1 MSGVAAYEHLL
12 APGRIGSLELRN
24 RMVMAPMGED
34 LGDLDGM
41 VSATQMAYLE
51 ARARGG
57 LAMVML
63 GSVAVSFPVGC
74 SNARQTAI
82 SDDRHLPGW
91 QEAARRVHRHGSTLA
106 MQLTQAGGNS
116 LNDTLAGR
124 PMWVSSEPG
133 PPSPDDLYGMVT
145 AAEGAKM
152 MEPFVGPDS
161 KHFYK
166 VLDHDDIASVIDD
179 FASAVVRAREAGVD
193 GCELHAGHGYLID
206 SFLSPAKNHRT
217 DEYGGPVEQRAR
229 LLVEILQ
236 ETRRRVGDDF
246 AVWCRLNSTENRP
259 DGTTLDDCITVAKLA
274 VAAGAD
280 AVHVSAYHDPG
291 SATGPTDSYAPE
303 VPGLLVDNAR
313 AVKAAIDAPVIA
325 VGRIAP
331 DAADAA
337 IADGAFDFVSMAR
350 MILAEP
356 ELPNLLAAGR
366 PEEIRPCVYHY
377 RCIGNIFV
385 RGQVRCAANG
395 SVGREDELVIGRA
408 SAPRSV
414 LVVGGGPAGM
424 EAARV
429 AALRGHSVTLV
440 DAAPRL
446 GGRWAYAAAT
456 SSVNADLLRWAE
468 HQLELR
474 GVTVRLD
481 ERVDADA
488 VVATGAD
495 DVIVATGARWGR
507 PAIPGGD
514 LPHVHAVDDLGSWLL
529 DGAAPGADV
538 VVHGGDLPGLG
549 IAARAAADGARV
561 TVLEPSDVFALHLGL
576 PGRWR
581 RVHDLRARRA
591 SCSLVAPT
599 CWRSRPTSCGGAT
612 STATTRPRPPRSSRP
627 STSPPTPRWPTS
639 SGSEV
644 STSGWSAMPR
654 PVRVCSSTPCG
665 PHSRP
670 PSPSSEDRGAASHGS
685 WFERAIRS
693 HLYKQDPICS

>member
-1 MSGVAAYEHLL
+1 VSSHGHLL
-12 APGRIGSLELRN
+12 APGRIGALELRN
-24 RMVMAPMGED
+24 RVVMAPMGED

-41 VSATQMAYLE
+41 VSDAQVAYLE

-91 QEAARRVHRHGSTLA
+91 REAARRVHAHGAALA
-106 MQLTQAGGNS
+106 VQLTQTGANS
-116 LNDTLAGR
+116 LQDTLAGR
-124 PMWVSSEPG
+124 PMWVASEPG
-133 PPSPDDLYGMVT
+133 PPGRDDLYGMVT

-161 KHFYK
+161 KLFYK

-179 FASAVVRAREAGVD
+179 FAAAVVRAREAGID

-206 SFLSPAKNHRT
+206 GFLSPAKNHRT
-217 DEYGGPVEQRAR
+217 DEYGGSLEHRAR

-236 ETRRRVGDDF
+236 ECRRRVGEDF
-246 AVWCRLNSTENRP
+246 ALWCRLNSTENRP
-259 DGTTLDDCITVAKLA
+259 DGSTIDDCIAVARLA

-280 AVHVSAYHDPG
+280 AVHVSAYHDPAV
-291 SATGPTDSYAPE
+291 ATGPTDSYAPH
-303 VPGLLVDNAR
+303 VPGLLIDNAR
-313 AVKAAIDAPVIA
+313 AVKEAIDAPVIA
-325 VGRIAP
+325 VGRITP

-356 ELPNLLAAGR
+356 ELPNLLAAGT

-408 SAPRSV
+408 ASARSV
-414 LVVGGGPAGM
+414 LVVGGGPSGM

-429 AALRGHSVTLV
+429 AALRGHRVTLV

-456 SSVNADLLRWAE
+456 SSVNAELLRWLE

-474 GVTVRLD
+474 AVTVRLA
-481 ERVDADA
+481 ERVDADTVVA
-488 VVATGAD
+488 EESDAVVVATG
-495 DVIVATGARWGR
+495 GRWGR
-507 PAIPGGD
+507 PVIAGAH
-514 LPHVHAVDDLGSWLL
+514 LPHVHAVDDLDAWLL
-529 DGAAPGADV
+529 DGASIGGDV
-538 VVHGGDLPGLG
+538 VVLGGDLPGLG
-549 IAARAAADGARV
+549 LAERAAADGARV
-561 TVLEPSDVFALHLGL
+561 TVLEPSDVFGLHLGL

-581 RVHDLRARRA
+581 RVHDLRAGGIVLA
-591 SCSLVAPT
+591 
-599 CWRSRPTSCGGAT
+599 GGAEVIEIAPDT
-612 STATTRPRPPRSSRP
+612 VRWRDLDGDHETPVTAVFTTCDVDPDTTLADDLRARLEGR
-627 STSPPTPRWPTS
+627 
-639 SGSEV
+639 GVEV
-644 STSGWSAMPR
+644 TVVGDAAVGAGLLEHAMR
-654 PVRVCSSTPCG
+654 TALETAV
-665 PHSRP
+665 
-670 PSPSSEDRGAASHGS
+670 A
-685 WFERAIRS
+685 
-693 HLYKQDPICS
+693 L

>member
-1 MSGVAAYEHLL
+1 MTDPAATYAHLL

-41 VSATQMAYLE
+41 VSDAQIAYLE

-82 SDDRHLPGW
+82 SDERHIPGW
-91 QEAARRVHRHGSTLA
+91 QEAARRVHRHGAALA
-106 MQLTQAGGNS
+106 MQLTQTGANS
-116 LNDTLAGR
+116 LQDTLAGR
-124 PMWVSSEPG
+124 PMWVASEPG
-133 PPSPDDLYGMVT
+133 APGRDDLYGMVT
-145 AAEGAKM
+145 AEEGAKM

-161 KHFYK
+161 KLFYK

-206 SFLSPAKNHRT
+206 GFLSPAKNHRT
-217 DEYGGPVEQRAR
+217 DEYGGSLEGRAR
-229 LLVEILQ
+229 FLVEILQ
-236 ETRRRVGDDF
+236 EIRRRVGDDF

-259 DGTTLDDCITVAKLA
+259 DGTSLDDCIAVARLA

-280 AVHVSAYHDPG
+280 AVHVSAYHDPAV
-291 SATGPTDSYAPE
+291 ATGPTDSYAPH
-303 VPGLLVDNAR
+303 VPGLLIDNAR

-325 VGRIAP
+325 VGRITP
-331 DAADAA
+331 EIADAA
-337 IADGAFDFVSMAR
+337 IEDGAFDFVSMAR

-366 PEEIRPCVYHY
+366 SEEIRPCVYHY

-395 SVGREDELVIGRA
+395 SVGREDELVMGQA
-408 SAPRSV
+408 AAPRSV
-414 LVVGGGPAGM
+414 LVIGAGPAGM

-429 AALRGHSVTLV
+429 AALRGHRVTLV
-440 DAAPRL
+440 DAAPRV

-456 SSVNADLLRWAE
+456 SESNAELLRWFE

-474 GVTVRLD
+474 DVIVRLG

-488 VVATGAD
+488 VVAEGAD
-495 DVIVATGARWGR
+495 AVVVATGAQWTR
-507 PAIPGGD
+507 PPLAGAD
-514 LPHVHAVDDLGSWLL
+514 LAHVRVVDDLPAWLL
-529 DGAAPGADV
+529 DGGVVGDDV
-538 VVHGGDLPGLG
+538 VVLGGDLPGLG
-549 IAARAAADGARV
+549 IAERAAAEGARV
-561 TVLEPSDVFALHLGL
+561 TVLEPSEVFALHLGL

-581 RVHDLRARRA
+581 RVHDLRAA
-591 SCSLVAPT
+591 GLTLA
-599 CWRSRPTSCGGAT
+599 GGAEVLEIAPDVVRWRDLDGDHETLAT
-612 STATTRPRPPRSSRP
+612 SVFVTSDVEPDTTLADELRARGVEVTVVGDAGVGAGLLEHAMRTALETA
-627 STSPPTPRWPTS
+627 
-639 SGSEV
+639 V
-644 STSGWSAMPR
+644 L
-654 PVRVCSSTPCG
+654 
-665 PHSRP
+665 
-670 PSPSSEDRGAASHGS
+670 
-685 WFERAIRS
+685 I
-693 HLYKQDPICS
+693 